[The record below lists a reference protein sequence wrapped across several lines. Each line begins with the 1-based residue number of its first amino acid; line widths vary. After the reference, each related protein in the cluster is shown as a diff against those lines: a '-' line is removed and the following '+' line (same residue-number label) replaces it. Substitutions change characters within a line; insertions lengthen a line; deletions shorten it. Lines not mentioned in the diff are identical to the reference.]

1 MLMLEKCGNVKALI
15 QITAKDNVRVQW
27 VVWAEKIQM
36 IQPGATEIVKV
47 SFKGWEKLPDRDFI
61 FELKLPDVFTHF
73 VNLIMKAI
81 EVKNTGDSVMRINV
95 RTQLGS
101 LVDYDEMNCY
111 STVSEERTKCDA
123 EANDVM
129 SDETEQNLSDKETKL
144 VNDITVY
151 RTSEK
156 VKDVMRVIDDYLT
169 IWTDFRNTVNLSDD
183 EHMTILLINDWMSS
197 EVKLSHHIYFL
208 KLKSWALIDKKFDKL
223 HDEGKMTWTNASMS
237 FEFSVF
243 IVWKT
248 VFMSSEKVS
257 TRKGWV
263 MMNIQGLNKI
273 TINDTYLL
281 PLQSDIIAAV

>member
-1 MLMLEKCGNVKALI
+1 
-15 QITAKDNVRVQW
+15 
-27 VVWAEKIQM
+27 M
-36 IQPGATEIVKV
+36 IQPEVTEIVKV

-61 FELKLPDVFTHF
+61 FKLKLLNIFTHF

-81 EVKNTGDSVMRINV
+81 EVKNTEDSAMRINV
-95 RTQLGS
+95 RTHLES
-101 LVDYDEMNCY
+101 LVDYDKMNCY
-111 STVSEERTKCDA
+111 SAVLEEKIKCDA

-156 VKDVMRVIDDYLT
+156 VKDVMSVIDDYLT
-169 IWTDFRNTVNLSDD
+169 IWTDVRNTVNLSDD

-197 EVKLSHHIYFL
+197 EVKLSHHIYSL
-208 KLKSWALIDKKFDKL
+208 KPKSWALVDEKFDKL